1 MKILL
6 IANTLPPSDLS
17 GVGEQVMN
25 LAAGLRA
32 RGHDVE
38 ILGRGGAGARGSK
51 LQFPL
56 RIVAPGLRRVDD
68 WKPDVV
74 QLHESDGGLLATSLI
89 RRSPRPLLVS
99 LLQVSYSEERRA
111 VRPLRWNDRI
121 LGRPGATEMRFRWLK
136 APLQIALGRR
146 TARSS
151 DLVIAP
157 SRETARE
164 LERDYGVQGVVVVP
178 NAAAG
183 RRPEARRIA
192 EVESVADRPLLF
204 VGRLRIRK
212 GIEVL
217 LAALALLREQGLRPP
232 LWIVGSGEHGPA
244 LADSV
249 RSSPAA
255 DQIRFLGRRP
265 PAEVRWAMERCAALA
280 VPSTYEGMP
289 LVILEAMAAA
299 RPVVASRV
307 SGIPEVVLDGETGWL
322 VAAED
327 PVALAG
333 AVGEA
338 VRRPEEADRRG
349 SAGRRRLELE
359 YGAERV
365 AGIWERV
372 VTAAIERRGSG

>member
-183 RRPEARRIA
+183 RRPDLQPCRQ
-192 EVESVADRPLLF
+192 RP
-204 VGRLRIRK
+204 
-212 GIEVL
+212 
-217 LAALALLREQGLRPP
+217 
-232 LWIVGSGEHGPA
+232 
-244 LADSV
+244 
-249 RSSPAA
+249 
-255 DQIRFLGRRP
+255 
-265 PAEVRWAMERCAALA
+265 
-280 VPSTYEGMP
+280 GMP
-289 LVILEAMAAA
+289 H
-299 RPVVASRV
+299 ASRAR
-307 SGIPEVVLDGETGWL
+307 S
-322 VAAED
+322 
-327 PVALAG
+327 
-333 AVGEA
+333 
-338 VRRPEEADRRG
+338 
-349 SAGRRRLELE
+349 
-359 YGAERV
+359 
-365 AGIWERV
+365 
-372 VTAAIERRGSG
+372 TAPCR